1 MLTLGKIRG
10 LDAIAAPNGAFA
22 MLALDHRG
30 SFARMTAGLFDGE
43 ASWEQVVA
51 EKARLARA
59 LLGHASAV
67 LMDPLFA
74 SGPLVARGV
83 VPGRVGFLVALERSG
98 HETTDRGPIN
108 VIEPGWTA
116 EAIKRM
122 GAAGVKLLVQYHP
135 EEPTAAEQERFVAEV
150 AEACASWDLVLVLEP
165 ISYAPRGEKSDR
177 DFAEALPDLVVE
189 IARRFDGSG
198 ADVLKLEAPLPG
210 ETPHEEAVA
219 ACRRISEATRLP
231 WVVLSGGVPFDR
243 FLAQVRAACEG
254 GASGF
259 LGGRAIWKEAMAIR
273 EEAARDAYLERTAAP
288 RLAALRAVADAC
300 ATPWR
305 ERPLAQEVEALA
317 EGWHR
322 TYAGRGAPVQA
333 A

>member
-10 LDAIAAPNGAFA
+10 LDALAAPNGTFS

-30 SFARMTAGLFDGE
+30 SFARLTAGLFDGE

-59 LLGHASAV
+59 MLAHASAV
-67 LMDPLFA
+67 LLDPLFA

-83 VPGRVGFLVALERSG
+83 VPGATGFLVALERSG
-98 HETTDRGPIN
+98 HETSERGRIN
-108 VIEPGWTA
+108 VVEPGWSVD
-116 EAIKRM
+116 AIRRM

-135 EEPTAAEQERFVAEV
+135 DEPAAADQEAFVREVAGACAEQ
-150 AEACASWDLVLVLEP
+150 DLALVLEP
-165 ISYAPRGEKSDR
+165 ISYAPRGEKSDPG
-177 DFAEALPDLVVE
+177 FAAALPDLVVE

-198 ADVLKLEAPLPG
+198 ADLLKLEYPLLAEAG
-210 ETPHEEAVA
+210 HEEAVA
-219 ACRRISEATRLP
+219 ACRPITEATRLP
-231 WVVLSGGVPFDR
+231 WVVLSGGVPFDD

-259 LGGRAIWKEAMAIR
+259 LGGRAIWKDAMGIR
-273 EEAARDAYLERTAAP
+273 EEAARDAYLARVAAP
-288 RLAALRAVADAC
+288 RLLALRAVADAS

-305 ERPLAQEVEALA
+305 ERPVAREAQEVVED
-317 EGWHR
+317 WHR
-322 TYAGRGAPVQA
+322 VYAERAPSGRA